1 MVTREETK
9 PAEQQLQNDYE
20 LVVVIHPEVAD
31 DAVEPITNT
40 LTQVITGKGG
50 TITELNRWGRKRLA
64 YPIKHLMEGNYV
76 LIKFKLDPSANKELE
91 TTLKISEKIIRYL
104 LIKVD

>member
-20 LVVVIHPEVAD
+20 LVIIIHPEVAD

-76 LIKFKLDPSANKELE
+76 LIKFKLDPSANRELE

>member
-76 LIKFKLDPSANKELE
+76 LIKFKLDPSANRELE